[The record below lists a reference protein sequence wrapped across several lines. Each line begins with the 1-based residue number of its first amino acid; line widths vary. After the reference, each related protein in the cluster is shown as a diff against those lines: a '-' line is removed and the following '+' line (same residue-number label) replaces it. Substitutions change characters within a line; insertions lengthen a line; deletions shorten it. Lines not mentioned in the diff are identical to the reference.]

1 MEAELDGARTV
12 TESGAESRGARGGVS
27 SAIKAFRSFLVNGRG
42 SLTGEELRALQVDSP
57 TAGGYLVA
65 PQEFT
70 AELIKAI
77 DDQTFIRQLA
87 TVLPVTAAESLG
99 AASLDADP
107 ADATWTSELGTGS
120 EDSTMAFGKRELKPY
135 PLGKR
140 IKVSRRLLRL
150 ASAAEGIV
158 RDRMAYKFGITL
170 EKAAMTGSGAG
181 QPLGVFTASND
192 GIPTS
197 RDVATGNAA
206 TYPTLDGLIEAK
218 YALKGGYWQRAG
230 GNAVGE
236 ARGEDRGGLHV
247 DRHAA
252 HRAQLLLELGVVLP
266 DPAVGGV
273 HRAGPVIELVVADGG
288 GNHALHRERR
298 QRRYLRRQVVV
309 AGALAADRRD
319 RQDQVAQLVLAL
331 EPAALAEEQRRLRHD
346 RRQQVHHRRRVG
358 ATHAEVDQGD
368 AVGGRAGER
377 AVGADHR
384 RAGHLRE
391 MREVAAEVG
400 QQDVLA
406 ELVQGNAGVARQPV
420 VDDLVLV
427 LHDASVS
434 PRFSHAP
441 VTWVMWRAWRRRAR
455 VPGIARRAKGNACM
469 SKPLTAAVLAALLAG
484 CASAPQKPAAPAKSY
499 DYTANPYPSTY
510 QRVAS
515 PPGIPTRRSP
525 CGCTCR
531 PTR

>member
-1 MEAELDGARTV
+1 MNKRVREMLEERQRLAEEAGRILSRAEGEKRQLTSEEQAQFDALHEMIAALKVDADALAATLAKQAEVEAELEGARTV

-27 SAIKAFRSFLVNGRG
+27 SAIKAFRSFLVSGRG

-120 EDSTMAFGKRELKPY
+120 EDSTMAFGKRELKPV

-218 YALKGGYWQRAG
+218 YALKGGYWQRA
-230 GNAVGE
+230 AWIFHRDIVKLIAKLKDGE
-236 ARGEDRGGLHV
+236 GRPA
-247 DRHAA
+247 
-252 HRAQLLLELGVVLP
+252 LELASTPGMPDRLLGLP
-266 DPAVGGV
+266 LYVSEYAPNTATSALYVGIVGDFSYYWL
-273 HRAGPVIELVVADGG
+273 AEALQFELQRLDELYAESNQVGFIGRLEADGM
-288 GNHALHRERR
+288 
-298 QRRYLRRQVVV
+298 
-309 AGALAADRRD
+309 
-319 RQDQVAQLVLAL
+319 
-331 EPAALAEEQRRLRHD
+331 P
-346 RRQQVHHRRRVG
+346 
-358 ATHAEVDQGD
+358 
-368 AVGGRAGER
+368 
-377 AVGADHR
+377 
-384 RAGHLRE
+384 
-391 MREVAAEVG
+391 
-400 QQDVLA
+400 VLA
-406 ELVQGNAGVARQPV
+406 EA
-420 VDDLVLV
+420 
-427 LHDASVS
+427 
-434 PRFSHAP
+434 F
-441 VTWVMWRAWRRRAR
+441 AR
-455 VPGIARRAKGNACM
+455 VKLG
-469 SKPLTAAVLAALLAG
+469 
-484 CASAPQKPAAPAKSY
+484 
-499 DYTANPYPSTY
+499 
-510 QRVAS
+510 
-515 PPGIPTRRSP
+515 
-525 CGCTCR
+525 
-531 PTR
+531 

>member
-1 MEAELDGARTV
+1 
-12 TESGAESRGARGGVS
+12 VS

-218 YALKGGYWQRAG
+218 YALKGGYWQRA
-230 GNAVGE
+230 AWIFHRDIVKLIAKLKDGE
-236 ARGEDRGGLHV
+236 GRPA
-247 DRHAA
+247 
-252 HRAQLLLELGVVLP
+252 LELASTPGMPDRLLGLP
-266 DPAVGGV
+266 LYVSEYAPNTATSALYVGIVGDFSYYWL
-273 HRAGPVIELVVADGG
+273 AEALQFELQRLDELYAESNQVGFIGRLEADGM
-288 GNHALHRERR
+288 
-298 QRRYLRRQVVV
+298 
-309 AGALAADRRD
+309 
-319 RQDQVAQLVLAL
+319 
-331 EPAALAEEQRRLRHD
+331 P
-346 RRQQVHHRRRVG
+346 
-358 ATHAEVDQGD
+358 
-368 AVGGRAGER
+368 
-377 AVGADHR
+377 
-384 RAGHLRE
+384 
-391 MREVAAEVG
+391 
-400 QQDVLA
+400 VLA
-406 ELVQGNAGVARQPV
+406 EA
-420 VDDLVLV
+420 
-427 LHDASVS
+427 
-434 PRFSHAP
+434 F
-441 VTWVMWRAWRRRAR
+441 AR
-455 VPGIARRAKGNACM
+455 VKLG
-469 SKPLTAAVLAALLAG
+469 
-484 CASAPQKPAAPAKSY
+484 
-499 DYTANPYPSTY
+499 
-510 QRVAS
+510 
-515 PPGIPTRRSP
+515 
-525 CGCTCR
+525 
-531 PTR
+531 

>member
-1 MEAELDGARTV
+1 MNKRVREMLEQRARLAEEAGRILTRAEGEKRQLTSEEQAQFDALHEKIAALKVDADALAATLAKQAEVEAELEGARTV
-12 TESGAESRGARGGVS
+12 PESGAESRSGNGRVS

-77 DDQTFIRQLA
+77 DDQTFIRSLA

-218 YALKGGYWQRAG
+218 YALKGGYWQRA
-230 GNAVGE
+230 AWIFHRDIVKLIAKLKDGE
-236 ARGEDRGGLHV
+236 GRPA
-247 DRHAA
+247 
-252 HRAQLLLELGVVLP
+252 LELASTPGMPDRLLGLP
-266 DPAVGGV
+266 LYVSEYAPNTATSALYVGIVGDFSYYWL
-273 HRAGPVIELVVADGG
+273 AEALQFELQRLDELYAETNQVGFIGRLEADGM
-288 GNHALHRERR
+288 
-298 QRRYLRRQVVV
+298 
-309 AGALAADRRD
+309 
-319 RQDQVAQLVLAL
+319 
-331 EPAALAEEQRRLRHD
+331 P
-346 RRQQVHHRRRVG
+346 
-358 ATHAEVDQGD
+358 
-368 AVGGRAGER
+368 
-377 AVGADHR
+377 
-384 RAGHLRE
+384 
-391 MREVAAEVG
+391 
-400 QQDVLA
+400 VLA
-406 ELVQGNAGVARQPV
+406 EA
-420 VDDLVLV
+420 
-427 LHDASVS
+427 
-434 PRFSHAP
+434 F
-441 VTWVMWRAWRRRAR
+441 AR
-455 VPGIARRAKGNACM
+455 VKLG
-469 SKPLTAAVLAALLAG
+469 
-484 CASAPQKPAAPAKSY
+484 
-499 DYTANPYPSTY
+499 
-510 QRVAS
+510 
-515 PPGIPTRRSP
+515 
-525 CGCTCR
+525 
-531 PTR
+531 